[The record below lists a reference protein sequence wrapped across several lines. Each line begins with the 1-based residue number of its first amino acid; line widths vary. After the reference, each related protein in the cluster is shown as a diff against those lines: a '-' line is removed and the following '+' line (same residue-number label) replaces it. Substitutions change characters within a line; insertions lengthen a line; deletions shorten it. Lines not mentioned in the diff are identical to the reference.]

1 MARRFVPFSEGLK
14 LLGVSRSEAYRR
26 QKSDPAFPKILKPC
40 GKGTKPSALDSDEIE
55 RYQRARLA
63 ERDEAAA

>member
-1 MARRFVPFSEGLK
+1 MARRFVPFNEALK
-14 LLGVSRSEAYRR
+14 LLCVTRSEAYRR

-55 RYQRARLA
+55 AYQAARLR

>member
-1 MARRFVPFSEGLK
+1 MARRFVPFNEGLR